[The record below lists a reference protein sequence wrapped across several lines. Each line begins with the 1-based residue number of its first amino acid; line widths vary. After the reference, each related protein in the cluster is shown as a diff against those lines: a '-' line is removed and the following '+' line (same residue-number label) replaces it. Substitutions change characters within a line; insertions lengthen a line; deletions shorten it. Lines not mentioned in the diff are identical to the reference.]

1 MKLKKRD
8 FAFFALGGVVFLL
21 GSIFT
26 PFQNESVE
34 AENADVQVF
43 DMIKCRGL
51 LVVDAA
57 DESKVILSVGRDGG
71 GVSVFNRAGEV
82 VGMFGSSSNGRGVLT
97 VAGKDL
103 LESRGIGS
111 AQLSATPYGGTV
123 SIFNK
128 NGLNVGHFGVNS
140 LGNGGL
146 QTKDKNG
153 YKTGRIP

>member
-21 GSIFT
+21 GSLFT
-26 PFQNESVE
+26 PFQNKTVE
-34 AENADVQVF
+34 AQNTDGRVF

-51 LVVDAA
+51 QVVDAA
-57 DESKVILSVGRDGG
+57 DAPKVVLSVGKDGG
-71 GVSVFNRAGEV
+71 GVSVLNKVGEV
-82 VGMFGSSSNGRGVLT
+82 VGVLAPSSNGRGVLT

-128 NGLNVGHFGVNS
+128 DGLNVGNFGVNS
-140 LGNGGL
+140 LGSGGL

>member
-1 MKLKKRD
+1 MKVKKRD
-8 FAFFALGGVVFLL
+8 FAFFVLGGLIFLL
-21 GSIFT
+21 GSLFT
-26 PFQNESVE
+26 PFQNKPVE
-34 AENADVQVF
+34 AQNADVRIF
-43 DMIKCRGL
+43 DVIKCRGL

-57 DESKVILSVGRDGG
+57 DKPKVILSVGKDGG

-82 VGMFGSSSNGRGVLT
+82 VGVFGPSSNGRGVLT
-97 VAGKDL
+97 VAGKDI

-128 NGLNVGHFGVNS
+128 DGKNVGNFGVNS
-140 LGNGGL
+140 LGNGLL

>member
-8 FAFFALGGVVFLL
+8 FAFFVLGGLMFLL
-21 GSIFT
+21 GSLFT
-26 PFQNESVE
+26 PFQNKLVE
-34 AENADVQVF
+34 AQNTDVKVF

-57 DESKVILSVGRDGG
+57 GEPKVVLSVGKDGG
-71 GVSVFNRAGEV
+71 GVSVFNKIGEV
-82 VGMFGSSSNGRGVLT
+82 VGMFGPSSSGRGVLT
-97 VAGKDL
+97 VAGKDIL
-103 LESRGIGS
+103 KSRGIGS

-128 NGLNVGHFGVNS
+128 DGKNVGNFGVNS
-140 LGNGGL
+140 LGDGGL

>member
-8 FAFFALGGVVFLL
+8 FTFFVLGGVVFLL
-21 GSIFT
+21 GSLFT
-26 PFQNESVE
+26 PFQNEP
-34 AENADVQVF
+34 AKAQDIDVQMF

-57 DESKVILSVGRDGG
+57 GEPKVVLSVGKDGG
-71 GVSVFNRAGEV
+71 GVSVLNKTGEI
-82 VGMFGSSSNGRGVLT
+82 VGVFAPSSNGRGVLT
-97 VAGKDL
+97 VAGKDIL
-103 LESRGIGS
+103 DSHGIGS

-128 NGLNVGHFGVNS
+128 NGRNVGNFGVDS
-140 LGNGGL
+140 FGNGGL

-153 YKTGRIP
+153 YKTGWMP

>member
-21 GSIFT
+21 GTLFT
-26 PFQNESVE
+26 PFQNEPVE
-34 AENADVQVF
+34 AQNTNVQVF

-51 LVVDAA
+51 LVVDAT
-57 DESKVILSVGRDGG
+57 DDPKVVLSVGKDGG
-71 GVSVFNRAGEV
+71 GVSVLNKAGEV
-82 VGMFGSSSNGRGVLT
+82 VGVLAPSSNGRGVVT
-97 VAGKDL
+97 VAGKDIL
-103 LESRGIGS
+103 DSHGIGS

-123 SIFNK
+123 SIFNE
-128 NGLNVGHFGVNS
+128 NGQNVGNFGVNS
-140 LGNGGL
+140 LGNGLL

>member
-21 GSIFT
+21 GSLFT
-26 PFQNESVE
+26 PFQNEPVE
-34 AENADVQVF
+34 AQSTDVQVF

-57 DESKVILSVGRDGG
+57 GEPKVVLSVGKDGG
-71 GVSVFNRAGEV
+71 GVSVFNKAGDV
-82 VGMFGSSSNGRGVLT
+82 VGVFGPSNNGRGVLT
-97 VAGKDL
+97 VAGKDIL
-103 LESRGIGS
+103 DNHGIGS

-123 SIFNK
+123 SIFNE
-128 NGLNVGHFGVNS
+128 NGQNVGNFGVNS
-140 LGNGGL
+140 LGNGLL

>member
-8 FAFFALGGVVFLL
+8 FAFFALGGVVFLI
-21 GSIFT
+21 GSLFT
-26 PFQNESVE
+26 QFQNESVE
-34 AENADVQVF
+34 AQNTDLQVF

-57 DESKVILSVGRDGG
+57 DEPKVVLSVGKDGG
-71 GVSVFNRAGEV
+71 GVSVLNKAGEV
-82 VGMFGSSSNGRGVLT
+82 VGMFGPSSSGRGVIT
-97 VAGKDL
+97 VAGKDIL
-103 LESRGIGS
+103 DSHGIGS

-128 NGLNVGHFGVNS
+128 NGQNVGNFGVNS
-140 LGNGGL
+140 LGSGSL

-153 YKTGRIP
+153 YKTGKIP